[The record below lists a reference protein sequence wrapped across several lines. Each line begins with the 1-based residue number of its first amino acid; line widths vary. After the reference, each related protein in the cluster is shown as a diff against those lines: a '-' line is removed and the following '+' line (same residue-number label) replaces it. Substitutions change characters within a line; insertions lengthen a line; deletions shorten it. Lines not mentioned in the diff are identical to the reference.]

1 MGRPINANAAETRA
15 DLLSVA
21 IKHFGRDG
29 FRRATTRR
37 IAEDVGVSFA
47 TVHHYFG
54 TKEALYAECIA
65 TSFSQLLEVGSEIA
79 GLLLTPP
86 EESRV
91 ERAVRHGFR
100 LLSANANRSR
110 FLLRAFVFEDP
121 ELVAK
126 NVPAHRTRL
135 LEGALGLLNKG
146 GDAAT
151 AEARK
156 VRLIGLGML
165 ITRFVSASDFER
177 DVLGDSAFASQ
188 GAIEDYLVFVAE
200 STLGED
206 VGKLSALAALLP
218 NAKESA

>member
-15 DLLSVA
+15 KLLAVA
-21 IKHFGRDG
+21 IHHFGRDG

-54 TKEALYAECIA
+54 TKESLYAECIA
-65 TSFSQLLEVGSEIA
+65 TSFSQLLEIGAEIA
-79 GLLLTPP
+79 GLLLTTP

-110 FLLRAFVFEDP
+110 ILLRAFVFEDP

-126 NVPAHRTRL
+126 NVPAHRTKL
-135 LEGALGLLNKG
+135 LEGALGLLNNG

-177 DVLGDSAFASQ
+177 DVLGEQAFASQ

-206 VGKLSALAALLP
+206 VGKLSAIAAFLP
-218 NAKESA
+218 TPKESA

>member
-15 DLLSVA
+15 DLLRVA
-21 IKHFGRDG
+21 IEHFGRDG

-37 IAEDVGVSFA
+37 IAEEVGVSFA

-65 TSFSQLLEVGSEIA
+65 AAFTQLLEVGAEVASI
-79 GLLLTPP
+79 LVTPP

-91 ERAVRHGFR
+91 ARAVRHGFR
-100 LLSANANRSR
+100 ALSANQSRSR

-126 NVPAHRTRL
+126 NVPAHRTQL
-135 LEGALGLLNKG
+135 LEGALSLLGVG
-146 GDAAT
+146 GDEAA
-151 AEARK
+151 AEARN

-165 ITRFVSASDFER
+165 ITRFVAASDFER
-177 DVLGDSAFASQ
+177 DILGDSAFAAS

-200 STLGED
+200 STIGAD
-206 VGKLSALAALLP
+206 VGKLSALAAFIP
-218 NAKESA
+218 SAKDSA

>member
-15 DLLSVA
+15 DLLRVA
-21 IKHFGRDG
+21 IEHFGRDG

-47 TVHHYFG
+47 TVHHYG

-65 TSFSQLLEVGSEIA
+65 AAFAQLLEVGAEIA
-79 GLLLTPP
+79 RVLVTLP

-91 ERAVRHGFR
+91 ARAVRHGFR
-100 LLSANANRSR
+100 ALRANTSRSR
-110 FLLRAFVFEDP
+110 FLLRAFVFEEP

-126 NVPAHRTRL
+126 NVPAHRKKL
-135 LEGALGLLNKG
+135 LDGALSLLNAG

-165 ITRFVSASDFER
+165 ITRFISVSEFER
-177 DVLGDSAFASQ
+177 DVLGDHAFDED
-188 GAIEDYLVFVAE
+188 GAIENYLVFVAE
-200 STLGED
+200 STLGSD
-206 VGKLSALAALLP
+206 VGKLSALAAFIP
-218 NAKESA
+218 PAEGSV